1 MGDQMFFSMS
11 VTISFAENLLY
22 LFPSKSLWPP
32 ENMPFDFRFNL
43 FGSPVRF
50 PPFHSLRNLTEIG
63 ERATAKIKGTP
74 KCVLRFLKH
83 SMQTLTILLCCE
95 DIPIAQS
102 VIPVKERIE
111 HCQLESHILGKLYLE
126 PVNITGIFPMS
137 SLLDAGLNEVNS
149 TLLKPQIGVVVTLS
163 QIEAEAEQQTS
174 KLTLSQIEAEAEQQ
188 TSNHSCPS
196 PTLHSIHSSTVS
208 SELTKAVSVINSSSS
223 KKKRTRQEKNQD
235 DLMYATAL
243 ELEVWKEQQKILEK
257 EKQERSRTLY
267 MELLNS
273 EYRQQAAVK
282 EAAFQRRV
290 HRIEE
295 LEKQLDVAIQSTR
308 RTEMELQQEKE
319 YLSRQRVQ
327 LKREK
332 NLVASEI
339 ERVTQ
344 GLTSKHK
351 FELEAER
358 RRHTEIV
365 LELRRKL
372 KAQLQKSTEDS
383 RRITELEVEL
393 NSLKQGKN
401 V

>member
-1 MGDQMFFSMS
+1 
-11 VTISFAENLLY
+11 
-22 LFPSKSLWPP
+22 
-32 ENMPFDFRFNL
+32 
-43 FGSPVRF
+43 
-50 PPFHSLRNLTEIG
+50 
-63 ERATAKIKGTP
+63 
-74 KCVLRFLKH
+74 
-83 SMQTLTILLCCE
+83 
-95 DIPIAQS
+95 
-102 VIPVKERIE
+102 
-111 HCQLESHILGKLYLE
+111 
-126 PVNITGIFPMS
+126 
-137 SLLDAGLNEVNS
+137 
-149 TLLKPQIGVVVTLS
+149 
-163 QIEAEAEQQTS
+163 
-174 KLTLSQIEAEAEQQ
+174 
-188 TSNHSCPS
+188 
-196 PTLHSIHSSTVS
+196 
-208 SELTKAVSVINSSSS
+208 
-223 KKKRTRQEKNQD
+223 
-235 DLMYATAL
+235 MYATAL

-401 V
+401 VWKVLFFGSNRLILLRVMPPISCMPCSV

>member
-174 KLTLSQIEAEAEQQ
+174 H
-188 TSNHSCPS
+188 HSCPS

-372 KAQLQKSTEDS
+372 KAQLQKSTDDS

>member
-137 SLLDAGLNEVNS
+137 SLLDSGLNEVNS
-149 TLLKPQIGVVVTLS
+149 TVLKPQIGVVV
-163 QIEAEAEQQTS
+163 
-174 KLTLSQIEAEAEQQ
+174 TLSQIEAEAEQQ

-223 KKKRTRQEKNQD
+223 KKKRIRQEKNQD

-243 ELEVWKEQQKILEK
+243 ELEVWKEQQKVLEK
-257 EKQERSRTLY
+257 EKQERSRTSY

-319 YLSRQRVQ
+319 YLSRQQVQ

-339 ERVTQ
+339 ERVTH

-372 KAQLQKSTEDS
+372 KAQLQKSTDDG

-393 NSLKQGKN
+393 NNLKQGKN